1 MENTKQS
8 GKQIALRVTDEM
20 HARLKDIAEKERRS
34 LHAQVVQFLGSWAL
48 LMMPTSCRCTAA
60 KTRSHGVG
68 RWLTSY

>member
-34 LHAQVVQFLGSWAL
+34 LHAQVVQFLDESITQWRQEHA
-48 LMMPTSCRCTAA
+48 REQA
-60 KTRSHGVG
+60 
-68 RWLTSY
+68 

>member
-34 LHAQVVQFLGSWAL
+34 LHAQVVQFLDESITQW
-48 LMMPTSCRCTAA
+48 RQE
-60 KTRSHGVG
+60 HG
-68 RWLTSY
+68 REQA